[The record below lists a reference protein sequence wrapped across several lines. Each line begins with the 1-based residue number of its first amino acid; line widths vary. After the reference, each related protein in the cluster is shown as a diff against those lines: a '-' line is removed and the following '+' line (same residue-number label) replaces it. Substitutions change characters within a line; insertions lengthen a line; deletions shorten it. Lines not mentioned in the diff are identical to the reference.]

1 MPLSEESDP
10 FGKQQKQP
18 CTGATTAAEKAGTT
32 DAQRAA
38 APAFFFLP
46 ALPGRS
52 HCTAC
57 SSQRPPRTTCSGQ
70 HPAARPAAYHAS
82 TARLPYASIQQT
94 AAPYCTACTL
104 PAMQQPA
111 PPAALPRL
119 PDRRRARPAA
129 PPLAMTPRPPPGAGP
144 MTTARPHRARR
155 YWERRFNP
163 LRVRKPENFLG
174 INGFLP
180 FPRRGSEKI

>member
-57 SSQRPPRTTCSGQ
+57 SSQRPLQTTCTGQ

-82 TARLPYASIQQT
+82 AARLPYASIQQP
-94 AAPYCTACTL
+94 AAPYT
-104 PAMQQPA
+104 A
-111 PPAALPRL
+111 PPAHCQPCSSQRRPPPCRACPMTPRPACFGADRWPDDPARL
-119 PDRRRARPAA
+119 PDRRRAGAARPAA

-144 MTTARPHRARR
+144 MTTARP
-155 YWERRFNP
+155 P
-163 LRVRKPENFLG
+163 
-174 INGFLP
+174 
-180 FPRRGSEKI
+180 PRP